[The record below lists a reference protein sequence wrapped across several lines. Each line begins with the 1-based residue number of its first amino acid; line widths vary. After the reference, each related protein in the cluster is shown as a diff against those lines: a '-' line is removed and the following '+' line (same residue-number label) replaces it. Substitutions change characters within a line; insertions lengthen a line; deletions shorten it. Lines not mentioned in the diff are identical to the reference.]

1 MEIFKTKQC
10 LKKKRKKG
18 KEKKKIKKREQEEM
32 ALKHVMLRGSQEN
45 RASRGNKSD
54 KIIPS
59 VKAFAKG
66 NG

>member
-10 LKKKRKKG
+10 LKKKKERKG
-18 KEKKKIKKREQEEM
+18 KEKKKKKREQEEM
-32 ALKHVMLRGSQEN
+32 ALKHVMLRGGQEN

-59 VKAFAKG
+59 MKALAKG